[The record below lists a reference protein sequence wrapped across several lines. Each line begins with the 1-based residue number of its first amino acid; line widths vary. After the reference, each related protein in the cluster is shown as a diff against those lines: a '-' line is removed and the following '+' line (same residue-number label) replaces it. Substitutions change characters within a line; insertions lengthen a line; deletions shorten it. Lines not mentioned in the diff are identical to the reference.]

1 MRPIV
6 SQSNEVFVLSDGVED
21 AQQRSLG
28 VADYTVRR
36 DVAVDL
42 HQIESSIDVERF
54 GLHAIQ
60 FF

>member
-1 MRPIV
+1 V
-6 SQSNEVFVLSDGVED
+6 SSDGVED
-21 AQQRSLG
+21 EQHRSLG

-36 DVAVDL
+36 DVAVDV

-54 GLHAIQ
+54 GSHAIQ